1 MTDSGEPGRKPRVSD
16 EELLAVFH
24 DSADPVLSTREVA
37 DELPIGRRATLSRLE
52 ALVGADE
59 LRSKSIGGRNTVWW
73 TVEADTGER
82 SP

>member
-1 MTDSGEPGRKPRVSD
+1 MTDRGEPGRKPRVSD

-24 DSADPVLSTREVA
+24 DSPDPVLSTREVA

-52 ALVGADE
+52 ALVDDGA

-73 TVEADTGER
+73 LVEADKEELA
-82 SP
+82 P